1 MNPGLVPPPGMR
13 VWGLFCC
20 LLCGCLGS
28 IPAPAPARR
37 LLGAGRSAAQ
47 LPEELLSTPKPSSS
61 VLPNPKGVFPPP
73 RSCPSSPPGAPRN
86 SSGMLGVPGYR
97 LWSAA
102 LKKRICVLR
111 ERSAGTG
118 IALGPAAFVG
128 WIPAGCTVRPAP
140 GKPGVAGISPGH
152 SEHPGSAGAA
162 GMGRGRSQGK
172 AGCAGKQPGAQGW
185 KSPAGG
191 GCWCWWSR
199 KAVPFPPEL
208 GSVGEAEIR

>member
-1 MNPGLVPPPGMR
+1 MLPA
-13 VWGLFCC
+13 VWVFGINSSSSS
-20 LLCGCLGS
+20 GS
-28 IPAPAPARR
+28 EA
-37 LLGAGRSAAQ
+37 AGHGEIGSAAPRRASVHSQAQQ
-47 LPEELLSTPKPSSS
+47 LSFTKPKRGFSS
-61 VLPNPKGVFPPP
+61 P

-86 SSGMLGVPGYR
+86 SSGTLGVPGYR

-102 LKKRICVLR
+102 LKKRICVPR

-118 IALGPAAFVG
+118 IALGLAAFVG

-140 GKPGVAGISPGH
+140 EKPGVAGISPGH

-162 GMGRGRSQGK
+162 GMGRGRSRGK

-208 GSVGEAEIR
+208 GSVGEAEIRREAITRSFLGGR